1 MMDKTTDW
9 FERLK
14 AERDELGERMGKLS
28 AFLHSDK
35 AHALSSEHVSLLRK
49 QWLAMLSYYATLDQ
63 RIELAEKEADDVGI
77 SEEGAGCGVSLS

>member
-1 MMDKTTDW
+1 MDEMKDW

-14 AERDELGERMGKLS
+14 TERDELGERMGKLS

-49 QWLAMLSYYATLDQ
+49 QWLAMLSYYAALDR

-77 SEEGAGCGVSLS
+77 SEEGAGRGAALP